1 MIRKHKTTIFTDA
14 KENTSVAELKR
25 MLEGKQSTTSL
36 ELKKHTMCVWT
47 KAQEFGGDFLK
58 FKITNCIQDSK
69 SPTFRLIDFKTIYST
84 FYQFK
89 RNIIHFICIKY
100 DE

>member
-36 ELKKHTMCVWT
+36 ELKKKHYVCMDKGVGIWW
-47 KAQEFGGDFLK
+47 
-58 FKITNCIQDSK
+58 
-69 SPTFRLIDFKTIYST
+69 
-84 FYQFK
+84 
-89 RNIIHFICIKY
+89 
-100 DE
+100 

>member
-36 ELKKHTMCVWT
+36 ELKQKRLCMYGQRYRNLVVIKST
-47 KAQEFGGDFLK
+47 QEVF
-58 FKITNCIQDSK
+58 
-69 SPTFRLIDFKTIYST
+69 SPTRIFRSKF
-84 FYQFK
+84 F
-89 RNIIHFICIKY
+89 
-100 DE
+100 

>member
-36 ELKKHTMCVWT
+36 ELKTHTMCVWT
-47 KAQEFGGDFLK
+47 KA
-58 FKITNCIQDSK
+58 
-69 SPTFRLIDFKTIYST
+69 
-84 FYQFK
+84 
-89 RNIIHFICIKY
+89 
-100 DE
+100 

>member
-36 ELKKHTMCVWT
+36 ELKNTMCVWT
-47 KAQEFGGDFLK
+47 KAQEFGGD
-58 FKITNCIQDSK
+58 
-69 SPTFRLIDFKTIYST
+69 
-84 FYQFK
+84 
-89 RNIIHFICIKY
+89 
-100 DE
+100 